1 MRARL
6 AVLVLVPLL
15 AGSCGAPVD
24 LARNCRITPETT
36 GWFDAGI
43 TEDGKNKLVPSIV
56 FRVKNAGDTAFG
68 TIQFNCLFK
77 RIGDSEEW
85 SAVLVRGASAGADYL
100 APGATSGAITVRS
113 QQGYTGTEPRVTMLQ
128 NRLFVDFKAEI
139 FGKSGSSTW
148 VKLGEFR
155 VNRQLLAKQ

>member
-15 AGSCGAPVD
+15 AGSCRAPAD
-24 LARNCRITPETT
+24 LARNCRIAPETT

-56 FRVKNAGDTAFG
+56 FRVRNAGDTAFG
-68 TIQFNCLFK
+68 SIQFNCLFK

-85 SAVLVRGASAGADYL
+85 SAVLVRGASAGADHL

-113 QQGYTGTEPRVTMLQ
+113 PQGYTGTEPRVTMLQ

-155 VNRQLLAKQ
+155 INRQLLANQ